1 MKKHFFLLCYI
12 TLGLLP
18 VQAHVPEMD
27 SLLKRLDTVIKE
39 RPLAIEK
46 KKSRLRELELRYS
59 HSLSEEERFL
69 HLGRLLE
76 EYRSFNAD
84 SSLALTQKRLRL
96 AQSLKCREYL
106 DNARM
111 NLAEVMGIA
120 GMYKE
125 ALEQMDKVCLD
136 SLPGYLRTYYFHN
149 LRTLYGWMADYV
161 ILPEEK
167 IRYRKLMKIYTDS
180 LLERRL
186 MEHDTLFYIMNR
198 CQHYNQSGRY
208 DEAIRLI
215 KPYLE
220 VGDMHYKGIAAYTLS
235 ESYGQKGDTEHETK
249 YLAMSAISDMQTPVL
264 EYAALP
270 RLAVRLFHKGDV
282 ERAYTYLKLCMEDAV
297 SCNALL
303 RILEILKI
311 FPIVNEVYQL
321 QIQKR
326 QRQMGWALASIS
338 LLSFFLVL
346 AVIYVRRQMKR
357 TEQARREVE
366 EANNRLKELN
376 EELHCSNNM
385 LKEANRSIAEN
396 SRLKEA
402 YIGRYMD
409 QCSLYIEKIDEYRR
423 QLGKLAAAGNV
434 QDLYK
439 SLKSSKFIDKE
450 LQDFYAGFD
459 DTFLQLFPTF
469 VDDFNALLMP
479 EEHII
484 PKQGE
489 RMNTELRIFALIRLG
504 ITDSVKIAHFL
515 RYSVTTI
522 YNYRT
527 RVRNKAAGSREELE
541 KRVADIG
548 KMDS

>member
-1 MKKHFFLLCYI
+1 
-12 TLGLLP
+12 
-18 VQAHVPEMD
+18 
-27 SLLKRLDTVIKE
+27 
-39 RPLAIEK
+39 
-46 KKSRLRELELRYS
+46 
-59 HSLSEEERFL
+59 
-69 HLGRLLE
+69 
-76 EYRSFNAD
+76 
-84 SSLALTQKRLRL
+84 
-96 AQSLKCREYL
+96 
-106 DNARM
+106 
-111 NLAEVMGIA
+111 MGF
-120 GMYKE
+120 G
-125 ALEQMDKVCLD
+125 
-136 SLPGYLRTYYFHN
+136 
-149 LRTLYGWMADYV
+149 
-161 ILPEEK
+161 
-167 IRYRKLMKIYTDS
+167 
-180 LLERRL
+180 
-186 MEHDTLFYIMNR
+186 FY
-198 CQHYNQSGRY
+198 QP
-208 DEAIRLI
+208 A
-215 KPYLE
+215 
-220 VGDMHYKGIAAYTLS
+220 
-235 ESYGQKGDTEHETK
+235 
-249 YLAMSAISDMQTPVL
+249 
-264 EYAALP
+264 
-270 RLAVRLFHKGDV
+270 
-282 ERAYTYLKLCMEDAV
+282 
-297 SCNALL
+297 
-303 RILEILKI
+303 
-311 FPIVNEVYQL
+311 
-321 QIQKR
+321 
-326 QRQMGWALASIS
+326 
-338 LLSFFLVL
+338 FFLVL